1 MPPFHACRIQIHSR
15 RAGKWRQATPR
26 LSLIKL
32 IMALLNFEW
41 VDLWTIDDLLVV
53 DAPVAERS
61 LVGR

>member
-1 MPPFHACRIQIHSR
+1 VSGFFQTAKVTQNMNSETITIE
-15 RAGKWRQATPR
+15 
-26 LSLIKL
+26 
-32 IMALLNFEW
+32 ALLNFEW